1 MERIAID
8 VLGPLPTTE
17 AGNKYILVIADY
29 VTKWVEPFPLPNALV
44 T

>member
-17 AGNKYILVIADY
+17 AGNKYTRVIADY
-29 VTKWVEPFPLPNALV
+29 LTK
-44 T
+44 